1 MQSNSQ
7 KFGLPIVTSTLI
19 RNKDE
24 LKSIFNEDNNNY
36 VIKIVSPDIQH
47 KTDVGGVKLNIGNID
62 NAIKSYEEIHLNI
75 KNNAPN
81 AVIDGVMISPMVK
94 GGIEC
99 ILGAKIDPVFGPI
112 VMFGLGGIYAEV
124 MKDIAF
130 AEAPISHKKAEK
142 MILSLKGKDLFYGAR
157 GQSSID
163 IEALKEIIV
172 NLSNFIAANS
182 NQIDQV
188 EMNPVLV
195 SDKQVIALDA
205 LIVTK

>member
-1 MQSNSQ
+1 M
-7 KFGLPIVTSTLI
+7 
-19 RNKDE
+19 
-24 LKSIFNEDNNNY
+24 
-36 VIKIVSPDIQH
+36 
-47 KTDVGGVKLNIGNID
+47 KLNIGNID

-172 NLSNFIAANS
+172 NLSNLNRI
-182 NQIDQV
+182 Q
-188 EMNPVLV
+188 
-195 SDKQVIALDA
+195 
-205 LIVTK
+205 

>member
-1 MQSNSQ
+1 
-7 KFGLPIVTSTLI
+7 
-19 RNKDE
+19 
-24 LKSIFNEDNNNY
+24 
-36 VIKIVSPDIQH
+36 
-47 KTDVGGVKLNIGNID
+47 
-62 NAIKSYEEIHLNI
+62 
-75 KNNAPN
+75 
-81 AVIDGVMISPMVK
+81 
-94 GGIEC
+94 
-99 ILGAKIDPVFGPI
+99 
-112 VMFGLGGIYAEV
+112 
-124 MKDIAF
+124 
-130 AEAPISHKKAEK
+130 